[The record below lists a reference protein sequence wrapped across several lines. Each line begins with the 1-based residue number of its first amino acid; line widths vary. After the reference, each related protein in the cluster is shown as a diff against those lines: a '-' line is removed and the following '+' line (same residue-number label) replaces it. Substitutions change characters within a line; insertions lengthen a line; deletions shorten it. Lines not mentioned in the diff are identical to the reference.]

1 MAHCKCI
8 IFLLISKSMNKP
20 SFFNEVLT
28 HTIPYFS
35 TICGK
40 KQPQFC
46 FICLVWIFHY
56 SSRKVLSKYFSRR
69 KKLHVSLTYSHYIF
83 TTASSHSQFEMT
95 TTFLST
101 TAFFFC
107 LLCLLFLPWM
117 EYRFSLR
124 CLTAS
129 IWETREIKILLLI
142 FYLSFS
148 M

>member
-1 MAHCKCI
+1 MAHYKSI
-8 IFLLISKSMNKP
+8 IFLLISESMNKP

-56 SSRKVLSKYFSRR
+56 SSREVLSKYFSRR

-95 TTFLST
+95 TTFLSS
-101 TAFFFC
+101 TAFFF
-107 LLCLLFLPWM
+107 FLPSS
-117 EYRFSLR
+117 FTF
-124 CLTAS
+124 LTLNGVSFLLKMPHS
-129 IWETREIKILLLI
+129 IHLGDT
-142 FYLSFS
+142 
-148 M
+148 